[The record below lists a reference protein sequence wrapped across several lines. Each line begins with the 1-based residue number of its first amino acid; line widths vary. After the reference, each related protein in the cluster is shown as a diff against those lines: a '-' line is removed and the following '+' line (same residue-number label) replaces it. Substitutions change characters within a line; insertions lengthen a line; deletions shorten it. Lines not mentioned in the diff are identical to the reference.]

1 MKIRNKVMFIIIPI
15 VISCITLLNI
25 TYGLFFQNFIL
36 SEESRQI
43 ELTESN
49 LSSYVLENKKKYM
62 GRVNDWSHWDDTYAF
77 LENSYPEYKDENI
90 IGETFDNIDIN
101 FIIFID
107 KNNLIFSKSFYQDGE
122 FLEFPNELTQG
133 SNRLIEFS
141 KSAKDAFGIL
151 EIGQEYY
158 FVASSEITDSSK
170 TKKAN
175 GTMLIGKR
183 IDEVTIDSIEKN
195 LDCSLYSISIVKD
208 THHDKGRAIRQ
219 QDISYSNKESITLT
233 YLIPYAYDE
242 NSSVQIILTK
252 DRELFRYGMKNVS
265 WFAFFDTILFLL
277 IAAVIFYLLNKFLSK
292 PFIKLFNDIVSINLN
307 EEKSKKLPEEGK
319 HEFLSL
325 RLAVNKMLERID
337 TEQSKVRQNEEKLL
351 ATLLSVGDGVIT
363 VDVDKR
369 IQFMNPIAQQLTGW
383 SNEEA
388 IGEEVYSIFQIKDDG
403 MIDIEKSATDK
414 FGLKEISRLTYQ
426 TVLISR
432 DGTEKYVDLTI
443 APIKDKYDSLIGF
456 VIVFRDFS
464 EKREKQERIRYL
476 SYHDQLTD
484 LYNRRFFEEE
494 LARLDTPENL
504 PISFLYADVNGLKFI
519 NDAFGHE
526 SGDQMIIAVAKVL
539 KETCGDGIIS
549 RIGGDE
555 FIVILPKA
563 DNKSLE
569 KLANQIQEKVNQI
582 TVNNID
588 LNISLGWDTKSRVI
602 DSVMIAI
609 KNAEDYMYQKKLLS
623 SNSKSNVVIQ
633 TILNTLL
640 IKNPREKA
648 HSQRV
653 GLLCKMIGKAYDLN
667 DDQIKELETAGELH
681 DIGKI
686 ILDEAILNKS
696 CKLTEFEMAQ
706 IRKHPETGYRLL
718 GNSNEFYKISEFVL
732 DHHESWDG
740 TGYPKGLKGEDIH
753 WQARVIS
760 IADSYD
766 AMTSERPYK
775 KALSESE
782 AVDEIKKH
790 SGVQFDPDISIVFV
804 EKVLGYKW

>member
-1 MKIRNKVMFIIIPI
+1 
-15 VISCITLLNI
+15 
-25 TYGLFFQNFIL
+25 
-36 SEESRQI
+36 
-43 ELTESN
+43 
-49 LSSYVLENKKKYM
+49 
-62 GRVNDWSHWDDTYAF
+62 
-77 LENSYPEYKDENI
+77 
-90 IGETFDNIDIN
+90 
-101 FIIFID
+101 
-107 KNNLIFSKSFYQDGE
+107 YQDGE
-122 FLEFPNELTQG
+122 FCEFPKDFYRDYNH
-133 SNRLIEFS
+133 LIEFS
-141 KSAKDAFGIL
+141 RSAKDAFGVL

-158 FVASSEITDSSK
+158 FVAASEITDSAK
-170 TKKAN
+170 TKEAN
-175 GTMLIGKR
+175 GTMLIGKQ
-183 IDEVTIDSIEKN
+183 IDEDIINSIEKN
-195 LDCSLYSISIVKD
+195 LDCSLNSISIVKD
-208 THHDKGRAIRQ
+208 TNHYKGQAIRQ
-219 QDISYSNKESITLT
+219 QNLSYSNEDSIILT

-252 DRELFRYGMKNVS
+252 DRDMYRFGMKNVA

-277 IAAVIFYLLNKFLSK
+277 IAAVVFYLLNKFLSK

-363 VDVDKR
+363 VDVDKK

-383 SNEEA
+383 TNEEA
-388 IGEEVYSIFQIKDDG
+388 IGQEVYNIFQIKDGGIIQDV
-403 MIDIEKSATDK
+403 EKSAKEK
-414 FGLKEISRLTYQ
+414 FELKEIFRLNYQ

-432 DGTEKYVDLTI
+432 DGMEKYIDLTI
-443 APIKDKYDSLIGF
+443 APIKDKYDSRLGV

-526 SGDQMIIAVAKVL
+526 SGDQMIIAVANIL
-539 KETCGDGIIS
+539 KETCRDGIIA

-569 KLANQIQEKVNQI
+569 KLANRIQEKVNQI

-588 LNISLGWDTKSRVI
+588 LNISLGWDTKNREF
-602 DSVMIAI
+602 DSAMIAI
-609 KNAEDYMYQKKLLS
+609 KNAEDSMYQKKLLS

-653 GLLCKMIGKAYDLN
+653 GLLCKMIGKAYNLN

-696 CKLTEFEMAQ
+696 GKLTEFEMAQ

-732 DHHESWDG
+732 DHHENWDG
-740 TGYPKGLKGEDIH
+740 TGYPKGLKGEAIH

-775 KALSESE
+775 NALSESE
-782 AVDEIKKH
+782 AVEEIKKY
-790 SGVQFDPDISIVFV
+790 SGIQFDPDISIVFV
-804 EKVLGYKW
+804 EKVLGVKW